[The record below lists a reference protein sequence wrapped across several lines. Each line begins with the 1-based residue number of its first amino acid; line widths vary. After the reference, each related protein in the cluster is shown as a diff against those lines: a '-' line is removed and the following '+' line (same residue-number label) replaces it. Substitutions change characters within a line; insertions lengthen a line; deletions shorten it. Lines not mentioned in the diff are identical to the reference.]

1 MRDRRFSLSYNDVQ
15 DVFNLTLCRPGFLCQ
30 RLEGTQRLRPTT
42 VPRNTHTHTHTHKRI
57 SNFHMYNIQ
66 FWTPQQLFRKVAIF
80 VFDLFSYA
88 NCLVG
93 PE

>member
-42 VPRNTHTHTHTHKRI
+42 VPRNTHTHTHTHTQT
-57 SNFHMYNIQ
+57 NL
-66 FWTPQQLFRKVAIF
+66 QLPHV
-80 VFDLFSYA
+80 
-88 NCLVG
+88 
-93 PE
+93 